1 MATFLLQSDFKFG
14 EVSPLLFART
24 SSPIYGNGAK
34 RLRNCLVIPQG
45 GARRRFGTLFVS
57 DLTALDPVYVNYKP
71 FFFTHADGSKYVMLF
86 TPLKITIYHD
96 DAVVATVVT
105 TYSGDEVR
113 LLDIAQSNDL
123 IFITC
128 RGKSP
133 AILSRTLAHTGWSLN
148 ATPVFTHQPTY
159 DFTQQYDNY
168 SFVAYLYASAT
179 ILVAGTNLIGTQ
191 VTLTSSTAMF
201 TANYVDGLYFG
212 GGGTIRFR
220 ALRSTTQMDGI
231 IIKTFDEKCALLDT
245 GSADRT
251 IPGTQSVVT
260 ERMFSAQRGWP
271 EKVTFFQNRL
281 WFARTFSLP
290 GLVVGSV
297 YNGFTS
303 GRLNFDDSRTL
314 ETSAVSTVLY
324 GRRSTLVNHLISYK
338 SLVVF
343 TTSGVYSTSLDLF
356 EPITPL
362 NVAFINLQS
371 GDITNNLLPNILENN
386 VIFYD
391 RGGSRVKT
399 LVLSDD
405 GKDYQ
410 AATLNILASH
420 LVNDPYS
427 SAVMDASETI
437 DGSYLMVVNNDGD
450 VKGCLATYNLIQEQG
465 ITAWTLQNTGV
476 DPTGEGFR
484 HVVSDGQDVYFII
497 QRTVNAVSK
506 LYLEKMSFDYLTDC
520 SIPFTQAS
528 SATITGLSTLQ
539 GLAVDVIAGTSA
551 TDIGFEGVHTVSG
564 GAVTIDTP
572 VTQGYVGIR
581 FTPLIG
587 TMPLLVATEIGN
599 NVYHPK
605 SIKNLYVD
613 FYESLNIT
621 VDDTP
626 IPYFNMDGDLMN
638 TSIVPQTN
646 FDNISPMS
654 GWDPRVEIVISQD
667 APAPF
672 TIIGIGM
679 NIEV

>member
-45 GARRRFGTLFVS
+45 GARRRFGTLFTS
-57 DLTALDPVYVNYKP
+57 NLTSIDPNYLNYKT
-71 FFFTHADGSKYVMLF
+71 FFFTYADGAKYLLFF
-86 TPLKITIYHD
+86 TPLALTIFHN

-105 TYSGDEVR
+105 TYTAADVK
-113 LLDIAQSNDL
+113 LLDLAQSDDL
-123 IFITC
+123 VFITC

-133 AILSRTLAHTGWSLN
+133 AILSRVTPHATWSLN

-159 DFTQQYDNY
+159 DFTQQYDN
-168 SFVAYLYASAT
+168 FNFTVFLIGSAT
-179 ILVAGTNLIGTQ
+179 LIVAATNLIGTE

-201 TANYVDGLYFG
+201 NADYVDGLYFG
-212 GGGTIRFR
+212 AGGTIRFK
-220 ALRSTTQMDGI
+220 ALRSTTEMDGV
-231 IIKTFDEKCALLDT
+231 IIKPFDEK
-245 GSADRT
+245 SAVIDPAAPNRV

-260 ERMFSAQRGWP
+260 EKMFSATRGWP
-271 EKVTFFQNRL
+271 EKVSFFQNRL
-281 WFARTFSLP
+281 WFARTLSLP
-290 GLVVGSV
+290 GLVTGSV
-297 YNGFTS
+297 FNGFTA
-303 GRLNFDDSRTL
+303 GRLNFDDSRVL
-314 ETSAVSTVLY
+314 DTSAVSTVLY
-324 GRRSTLVNHLISYK
+324 GRRATLINHLVSYK

-356 EPITPL
+356 EPVTPL
-362 NVAFINLQS
+362 NINFINLQS
-371 GDITNNLLPNILENN
+371 GDITNDLLPNILENN

-410 AATLNILASH
+410 AATLNILSSH
-420 LVNDPYS
+420 LVNEPYS

-437 DGSYLMVVNNDGD
+437 DGSYLMIVNNDGD
-450 VKGCLATYNLIQEQG
+450 VKGSLAVYNLIQEQG
-465 ITAWTLQNTGV
+465 ITAWTLQSTGI
-476 DPTGEGFR
+476 DPTTEGFR

-497 QRTVNAVSK
+497 ERIINGSPN

-520 SIPFTQAS
+520 TIPFTQAS
-528 SATITGLSTLQ
+528 SATITGLSALQ
-539 GLAVDVIAGTSA
+539 GLDVDIIAGTSA
-551 TDIGFEGVHTVSG
+551 TDIGFEGSHTVSG
-564 GAVTIDTP
+564 GAVTINTA
-572 VTQGYVGIR
+572 VTQGYAGIR
-581 FTPLIG
+581 YTPLIG
-587 TMPLLVATEIGN
+587 TMPLMVATEIGN

-605 SIKNLYVD
+605 MIKSLYID

-621 VDDTP
+621 VDDTT
-626 IPYFNMDGDLMN
+626 IPYFNTDQDLMD
-638 TSIVPQTN
+638 TSLVPQTN
-646 FDNISPMS
+646 FDNICPMS
-654 GWDPRVEIVISQD
+654 GWSPRVEIVISQD